1 MQRNGRQDA
10 FLLIKYFIIQI
21 FFLNFVLVNYAQ
33 SAESGGMPQLNP
45 EFWVSQI
52 VWLVF
57 TFGILYIIL
66 SKLILPKIS
75 DNLESRKSQILEN
88 IETAEAQREESEKKL
103 KEFDK
108 IILECKLE
116 AKNQFNEVRKKI
128 LEDINNKRIALE
140 KDIDNEIITA
150 EEEINNL
157 KINSSEKIKNIATET
172 SSELIKQLI
181 GEEANNSSISAIVE
195 EQSKKNKE
203 NQYGV

>member
-1 MQRNGRQDA
+1 M
-10 FLLIKYFIIQI
+10 LKKIIIQI
-21 FFLNFVLVNYAQ
+21 FTLNFVLINNAQ

-52 VWLVF
+52 VWLVL
-57 TFGILYIIL
+57 TFGILYIVL

-88 IETAEAQREESEKKL
+88 IETAETQREESEKKL
-103 KEFDK
+103 KEFEK
-108 IILECKLE
+108 IILDSKIE
-116 AKNQFNEVRKKI
+116 AKNHFNEVRQKT
-128 LEDINNKRIALE
+128 LEDINNKRSALE
-140 KDIDNEIITA
+140 KDIDKEIRAA

-157 KINSSEKIKNIATET
+157 KTNSNEKIKNIAVET

-181 GEEANNSSISAIVE
+181 GEEANNSSVSAIVD

-203 NQYGV
+203 NQNAI